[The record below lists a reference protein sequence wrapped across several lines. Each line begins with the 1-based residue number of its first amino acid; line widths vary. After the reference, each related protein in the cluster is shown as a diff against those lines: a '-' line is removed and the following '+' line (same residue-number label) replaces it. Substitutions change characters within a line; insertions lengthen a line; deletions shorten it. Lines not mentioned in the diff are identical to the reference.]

1 MFIQDAR
8 VVRPAENY
16 AFDRKKTVE
25 MDPQD
30 SHRVSS
36 MIEEEGMSILGWYH
50 SHPVFE
56 VNPSN
61 IDWNTHASFQKWFKQ
76 EEKAFIGIIVGPYSK
91 NIDHTGKYTSLLN
104 WFHLERQSNC
114 SWSSPSSANLFKNW
128 KHEHPYNFNW
138 KLIPMEKV
146 DQHLLEDLETFE
158 EDDELENMSKTWKSG
173 ITMGEKFIKWC
184 QNLAHENKARKDK
197 FE

>member
-36 MIEEEGMSILGWYH
+36 MIEKEGMSILGWYH

-61 IDWNTHASFQKWFKQ
+61 ID
-76 EEKAFIGIIVGPYSK
+76 
-91 NIDHTGKYTSLLN
+91 
-104 WFHLERQSNC
+104 
-114 SWSSPSSANLFKNW
+114 
-128 KHEHPYNFNW
+128 
-138 KLIPMEKV
+138 
-146 DQHLLEDLETFE
+146 
-158 EDDELENMSKTWKSG
+158 
-173 ITMGEKFIKWC
+173 
-184 QNLAHENKARKDK
+184 
-197 FE
+197 